1 MTINTNIKETDLSY
15 WAGFIDGEGSVKL
28 YKHPKKNSL
37 GKVYNCYMPKIEVT
51 NTDILLIEQ
60 MIKTFQIGY
69 IYLDKPR
76 KTATGNQCKQIARW
90 IVSYQNAYK
99 VAKIIHPYLREV
111 NKKRVAGEIINYY
124 ETRVGKPRIK

>member
-1 MTINTNIKETDLSY
+1 MVCHNKILEMNTNIKETDLCY

-37 GKVYNCYMPKIEVT
+37 GKVYDCYMPKIEVT

-60 MIKTFQIGY
+60 MIKTFQTGY

-76 KTATGNQCKQIARW
+76 KDRKSTRLNSSH
-90 IVSYQNAYK
+90 VSESRMPSSA
-99 VAKIIHPYLREV
+99 
-111 NKKRVAGEIINYY
+111 
-124 ETRVGKPRIK
+124 